1 MTEKISIILLN
12 GVFIFSSCS
21 PDFSVPRNGFR
32 IVAKDSVII
41 EKGASKK
48 VNIRVLK
55 GKALVNK
62 EVRMEISSL
71 LPEGVAVTIAPEVG
85 DCKIAEAIIGVSSSA
100 KADSYFII
108 FSGTNLYETK
118 GRVLKLIVS
127 DPATKT
133 MHRPIK

>member
-1 MTEKISIILLN
+1 MTERIFLILIN

-32 IVAKDSVII
+32 IVAEDSVII
-41 EKGASKK
+41 EKGASKN
-48 VNIRVLK
+48 VTIRVLR
-55 GKALVNK
+55 GKALANK

-71 LPEGVAVTIAPEVG
+71 LPEGVAVNIEPEVG
-85 DCKIAEAIIGVSSSA
+85 DCKTAKAIIRVNSSA

-127 DPATKT
+127 EPATNT